1 MFWTEDEVVMRFNLA
16 DGVKVTLARYV
27 GSSDAVEVDRTKK
40 RVYWFDQ
47 YNKISSCDYEG
58 GDKKTI
64 TSGVFNEDILRVF
77 HDSLF
82 FVDET
87 LYRINKLNISN
98 GNISHSILVEKISY
112 RDMVVVESSA
122 QPTGE

>member
-1 MFWTEDEVVMRFNLA
+1 MRFNLA
-16 DGVKVTLARYV
+16 DGVKVTLARYDEY
-27 GSSDAVEVDRTKK
+27 SDAVEVDCTKK
-40 RVYWFDQ
+40 RVYWFD
-47 YNKISSCDYEG
+47 YEDNSKISSCDYEG

-77 HDSLF
+77 QDSLF